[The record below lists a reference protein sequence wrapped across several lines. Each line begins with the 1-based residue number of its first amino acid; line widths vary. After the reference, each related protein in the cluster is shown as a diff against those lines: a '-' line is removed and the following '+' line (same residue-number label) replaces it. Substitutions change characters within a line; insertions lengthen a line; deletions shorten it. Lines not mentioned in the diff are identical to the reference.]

1 MPTRRV
7 VPKLAL
13 AQVGLALALLTSC
26 KTTLH
31 SIGCGE
37 NGYTVN
43 SGAALGPLHAPGL
56 YPNAFRDVLGKSDA
70 DIAAKI
76 AATFNQLF
84 HGDPSSEAIYFTTG
98 TDQAYILDVLHG
110 DVRSEGIG
118 LGMMIAVE
126 LGKRDEFDRLW
137 RYAKASQYAS
147 GPSQGYFPSF
157 CNKGTTV
164 FACDDPFGLEQIA
177 SALLLARGRWM
188 NAPGAID
195 YAEEARNL
203 LDIIRYKQAY
213 NCGIVDGVTGTFE
226 PSSKLVYDM
235 PSVDSAN
242 TSRPAIAMPAY
253 YELWR
258 QATGDAF
265 WSEAAAAGRSYWKAS
280 ANATTG
286 LLPTRAT
293 FDGTPIPGSDTF
305 ITESY
310 RALFSIVLDHLWIG
324 SQPWA
329 VDESNRLLQF
339 FAGQGIDTYAGGYTL
354 DGSTVVDA
362 THQDSL
368 VAANGAIALIATI
381 DQRADFIDATWNLTP
396 STGKYRYYSGVMIML
411 AQLIVSGQMAVY

>member
-1 MPTRRV
+1 MTTRRV
-7 VPKLAL
+7 VPRL
-13 AQVGLALALLTSC
+13 AQVGLALALLPSC

-37 NGYTVN
+37 NGYSLDGGV
-43 SGAALGPLHAPGL
+43 ALAPILGPAA

-70 DIAAKI
+70 DIATKI
-76 AATFNQLF
+76 AATFDQLF
-84 HGDPSSEAIYFTTG
+84 HGDSSSEAIYFPTG
-98 TDQAYILDVLHG
+98 TDQAYILDVLHD

-118 LGMMIAVE
+118 LGMMITVE

-137 RYAKASQYAS
+137 RYAKANQYAS

-164 FACDDPFGLEQIA
+164 FACDDPFGLQQIA
-177 SALLLARGRWM
+177 TALLLARGRWM
-188 NAPGAID
+188 SAPGPID

-203 LDIIRYKQAY
+203 LDIIRYKQEY
-213 NCGIVDGVTGTFE
+213 NCGIVDGVTGTFD
-226 PSSKLVYDM
+226 PNSKLVYDL
-235 PSVDSAN
+235 PSIDSAN

-253 YELWR
+253 YELWQ

-265 WSEAAAAGRSYWKAS
+265 WSEAATASRTYWKVS

-293 FDGTPIPGSDTF
+293 FDGTPVPGSDTF

-310 RALFSIVLDHLWIG
+310 RAFFSIVLDRLWIG

-329 VDESNRLLQF
+329 VDESNRLLRF

-368 VAANGAIALIATI
+368 VAASGAIALIATI
-381 DQRADFIDATWNLTP
+381 DQRTAFIDAMWNLAP
-396 STGKYRYYSGVMIML
+396 STGKYRYYSGLMIML
-411 AQLIVSGQMAVY
+411 AQLILSGQMAVY

>member
-1 MPTRRV
+1 MPTRRA
-7 VPKLAL
+7 VPRLAK
-13 AQVGLALALLTSC
+13 VGLALALLPSC
-26 KTTLH
+26 NTTLH

-37 NGYTVN
+37 AGYTLDD
-43 SGAALGPLHAPGL
+43 GAALGPLRAPGF

-76 AATFNQLF
+76 AATFDQLF

-98 TDQAYILDVLHG
+98 TDQAYILDVYHD
-110 DVRSEGIG
+110 DVRSEGVG

-147 GPSQGYFPSF
+147 GASQGYFPSF
-157 CNKGTTV
+157 CNMGTTV
-164 FACDDPFGLEQIA
+164 FACDDPFGLQQIA
-177 SALLLARGRWM
+177 TALLLARGRWKD
-188 NAPGAID
+188 APGTID
-195 YAEEARNL
+195 YGQEARTL
-203 LDIIRYKQAY
+203 LEIIRYKQEY
-213 NCGIVDGVTGTFE
+213 NCGIVDGVTGTFD
-226 PSSKLVYDM
+226 PNSKLVYDV

-253 YELWR
+253 YELWQR
-258 QATGDAF
+258 ATGDAF
-265 WSEAAAAGRSYWKAS
+265 WSEAATASRNYWKAS

-286 LLPTRAT
+286 LLPTRAR
-293 FDGTPIPGSDTF
+293 FDGTPVPGSDTF

-310 RALFSIVLDHLWIG
+310 RALFSIVLDHIWIG

-339 FAGQGIDTYAGGYTL
+339 FAGQGIDTYAGGYSL

-368 VAANGAIALIATI
+368 VAANGALALIATI
-381 DQRADFIDATWNLTP
+381 DHRTDFINAVWNLVP
-396 STGKYRYYSGVMIML
+396 STGRPRYYSGIMIML
-411 AQLIVSGQMAVY
+411 AQLILSGQMAVY

>member
-7 VPKLAL
+7 VPRL

-37 NGYTVN
+37 NGYTLKE
-43 SGAALGPLHAPGL
+43 GATLAPLRAPGF

-70 DIAAKI
+70 DITAKI

-84 HGDPSSEAIYFTTG
+84 HGDPSSQAIYFTTG
-98 TDQAYILDVLHG
+98 TDQAYILDVLHD

-118 LGMMIAVE
+118 LGMMVAVE

-164 FACDDPFGLEQIA
+164 FACDDPFGLQQIA
-177 SALLLARGRWM
+177 TALLLARGRWKS
-188 NAPGAID
+188 APGSID
-195 YAEEARNL
+195 YGREASNL
-203 LDIIRYKQAY
+203 LDTIRYKQEY
-213 NCGIVDGVTGTFE
+213 NCGIVDGVTGTFD
-226 PSSKLVYDM
+226 PSSKLVYDL
-235 PSVDSAN
+235 PSIDSAN

-253 YELWR
+253 CELWQR
-258 QATGDAF
+258 ATGDAF
-265 WSEAAAAGRSYWKAS
+265 WSEAATASRNYWKVS
-280 ANATTG
+280 ANASTG

-293 FDGTPIPGSDTF
+293 FDGTPVPGSDTF

-310 RALFSIVLDHLWIG
+310 RAFFSIVLDHLWIG

-339 FAGQGIDTYAGGYTL
+339 FAGQGIDTYAGGYSL

-368 VAANGAIALIATI
+368 VAANGALALIATI
-381 DQRADFIDATWNLTP
+381 DQRTDFINAVWNLDP
-396 STGKYRYYSGVMIML
+396 STGRPRYFSGIMIML
-411 AQLIVSGQMAVY
+411 SLLILSGQMAVY

>member
-7 VPKLAL
+7 SSRLAE
-13 AQVGLALALLTSC
+13 VGLALVLLPSC

-37 NGYTVN
+37 NGYTLDD
-43 SGAALGPLHAPGL
+43 GTALAPLLAPVV
-56 YPNAFRDVLGKSDA
+56 YPNAFRDVLGKSDV

-76 AATFNQLF
+76 AATFDQLF

-98 TDQAYILDVLHG
+98 TDQAYILDVFHD
-110 DVRSEGIG
+110 DVRSEGVG

-157 CNKGTTV
+157 CDKGSTV
-164 FACDDPFGLEQIA
+164 VACDDPFGLQQIA
-177 SALLLARGRWM
+177 TALLLARGRWKD
-188 NAPGAID
+188 APGTID
-195 YAEEARNL
+195 YGQEARNL
-203 LDIIRYKQAY
+203 LDIIRYKQDY
-213 NCGIVDGVTGTFE
+213 NCGIVDGVTGTFD
-226 PSSKLVYDM
+226 PNSKLVYDL
-235 PSVDSAN
+235 PNVDSAN
-242 TSRPAIAMPAY
+242 TSRPSIAMPAY

-265 WSEAAAAGRSYWKAS
+265 WSEAATAGRNYWKAS

-286 LLPTRAT
+286 LLPSRAT
-293 FDGTPIPGSDTF
+293 FAGTPVPGSDTF
-305 ITESY
+305 VPDNY
-310 RALFSIVLDHLWIG
+310 RTLISMVLDHIWTG

-339 FAGQGIDTYAGGYTL
+339 FAGQGIDTYAGGFSL
-354 DGSTVVDA
+354 DGSTVVDSN
-362 THQDSL
+362 HQNSL
-368 VAANGAIALIATI
+368 VAANGALALIATV
-381 DQRADFIDATWNLTP
+381 DQRTQFINAMWNLVP
-396 STGKYRYYSGVMIML
+396 STGKPRYYSGIMIML
-411 AQLIVSGQMAVY
+411 AQLILSGQMVVY